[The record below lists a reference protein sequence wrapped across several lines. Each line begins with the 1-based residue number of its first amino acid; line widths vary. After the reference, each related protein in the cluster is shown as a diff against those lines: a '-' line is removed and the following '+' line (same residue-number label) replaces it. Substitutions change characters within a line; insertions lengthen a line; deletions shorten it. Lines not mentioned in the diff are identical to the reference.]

1 MIQAGRFVCQDNR
14 PAILFLSSIDIIKN
28 MPTNNKKKKILYV
41 ITKSNWGGAQ
51 NYVHSLATNLSENYE
66 TVVAHG
72 GDGLMCKK
80 LDQSKIKR
88 IRIKTLDRDVK
99 IWNELKVLKKL
110 IGIFKEEGPDIVH
123 LNSSK
128 IGGLGALAGRIAG
141 IEKII
146 FTAHGFAFNEDRPYW
161 QRTAIKF
168 FSYMTILLSHKTIVI
183 AKREFEQVKNWP
195 LVSKK
200 IVLIYNGI
208 NKIDFFDKDEAQE
221 KILEKLKIKDSN
233 LKDLIWVGTISELTK
248 NKGLGYA
255 IKGIKN
261 LQESLHRNWNG
272 IFVIIGSGED
282 RGYLENLIKQEGLE
296 NNVYLTGFI
305 DDAKKYLKAFDIFLM
320 SSVKEGFPY
329 ALLEA
334 GLAGNAIICTDVGG
348 TSEIVDNLE
357 SGILIRPKN
366 KKEIMNALRLYMED
380 EDKIVEYGD
389 RIKQK
394 VLKEFSVEKMVEET
408 LRIY

>member
-1 MIQAGRFVCQDNR
+1 MQTHLRATPWPRMIQAGRFVCQDNR

-41 ITKSNWGGAQ
+41 INNSNWGGAQ
-51 NYVHSLATNLSENYE
+51 NYVHSLETNLSENYE

-72 GDGLMCKK
+72 GDGLMSKK
-80 LDQSKIKR
+80 LDHSKIKIFCYMR
-88 IRIKTLDRDVK
+88 IR
-99 IWNELKVLKKL
+99 
-110 IGIFKEEGPDIVH
+110 
-123 LNSSK
+123 
-128 IGGLGALAGRIAG
+128 
-141 IEKII
+141 
-146 FTAHGFAFNEDRPYW
+146 
-161 QRTAIKF
+161 
-168 FSYMTILLSHKTIVI
+168 LSHKTIVI
-183 AKREFEQVKNWP
+183 TRREYEQVKNWP

-357 SGILIRPKN
+357 S
-366 KKEIMNALRLYMED
+366 
-380 EDKIVEYGD
+380 
-389 RIKQK
+389 
-394 VLKEFSVEKMVEET
+394 
-408 LRIY
+408 

>member
-1 MIQAGRFVCQDNR
+1 MQTHLRATPWQRMIQAGRFVCQNNR

-146 FTAHGFAFNEDRPYW
+146 FTAHGFAFNEDR
-161 QRTAIKF
+161 
-168 FSYMTILLSHKTIVI
+168 
-183 AKREFEQVKNWP
+183 
-195 LVSKK
+195 
-200 IVLIYNGI
+200 
-208 NKIDFFDKDEAQE
+208 
-221 KILEKLKIKDSN
+221 
-233 LKDLIWVGTISELTK
+233 
-248 NKGLGYA
+248 
-255 IKGIKN
+255 
-261 LQESLHRNWNG
+261 
-272 IFVIIGSGED
+272 
-282 RGYLENLIKQEGLE
+282 GYLENLIKQEGLE